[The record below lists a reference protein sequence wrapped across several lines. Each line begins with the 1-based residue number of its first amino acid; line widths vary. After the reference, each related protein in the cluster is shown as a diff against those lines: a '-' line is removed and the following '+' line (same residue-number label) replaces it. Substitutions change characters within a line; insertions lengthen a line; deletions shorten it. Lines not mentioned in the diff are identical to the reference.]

1 MEDVKEIVKRL
12 TRNEFIEKTVQC
24 MEICGHRW
32 MLGEDEFRVPTKKE
46 VKDTIEYLVELVI
59 KDPCYKVQKETV
71 KAHGGGI
78 EVSCERDRAGCAW
91 TIIYTGHSQN
101 SFIEEPSVI

>member
-12 TRNEFIEKTVQC
+12 TRNKFIEKTVQC

-46 VKDTIEYLVELVI
+46 VKDTIKWLVEMCT
-59 KDPCYKVQKETV
+59 KDPCYNMSRQSV

-78 EVSCERDRAGCAW
+78 EVLCECDRHGHAW
-91 TIIYTGHSQN
+91 TITYTGHSQN
-101 SFIEEPSVI
+101 SYIEES